1 MGKLLYREGCSFSH
15 GKENSC
21 SDNDDHEVCFG
32 AGYNVGESDGWTIG
46 VDYNQ
51 WASTKKFQVSD
62 TLGIRRRTCLFFNY
76 ITMLHNVLQVTKQDY
91 ESCNVKS
98 PVATFASGRDSITLD
113 KAGHSYFACGFPG
126 HCRAGLR
133 VAISAGA
140 SSSQSPDV
148 PSPPSTPR
156 EIPPPRT
163 PSAPCQPNF
172 QPPPSGFPNV
182 PLPPAFPNFGTP
194 SGPGFPYLP
203 PFGSGASLHS
213 SNLNAAMLG
222 VIMPHLFAVFAH

>member
-1 MGKLLYREGCSFSH
+1 MAKKTVVLLMMMALC
-15 GKENSC
+15 
-21 SDNDDHEVCFG
+21 EVCFG

-62 TLGIRRRTCLFFNY
+62 TL
-76 ITMLHNVLQVTKQDY
+76 
-91 ESCNVKS
+91 
-98 PVATFASGRDSITLD
+98 VATFASGRDSIILD
-113 KAGHSYFACGFPG
+113 KAGHSYFVCGFPG
-126 HCRAGLR
+126 HCQAGLR

-163 PSAPCQPNF
+163 RSAPCQPNF
-172 QPPPSGFPNV
+172 QP
-182 PLPPAFPNFGTP
+182 LTPAFPNFGTP
-194 SGPGFPYLP
+194 TGPGFPYLP
-203 PFGSGASLHS
+203 PFDSGASLHS
-213 SNLNAAMLG
+213 SNLKAAMLG
-222 VIMPHLFAVFAH
+222 VIMPHLFAVFCLLIRL